1 MNKQH
6 QKKLHPR
13 AQLRVISEAL
23 GDIIII
29 CLILGIFV
37 YGAFKYFL

>member
-1 MNKQH
+1 MSRKPA
-6 QKKLHPR
+6 KLHPR
-13 AQLRVISEAL
+13 AQLRIIVEAL

-37 YGAFKYFL
+37 YGAFNYFR